1 MEKLNEQFFYFC
13 IYYFRINDIAVFV
26 RINGF
31 LTMRFYFYLIITI
44 YWLFLI
50 LAPLNAYA
58 EEEWTITKMKEQKL
72 SYASVS
78 GEVIHGDRLNFF
90 LRLEDNCEKV
100 WNTFT
105 FYTYEKPG
113 DIYQL
118 EDKNIPIK
126 LNGNE
131 LTAKVVLVS
140 PFLMGYRVAFS
151 LGEFPVK
158 EYTHFLHEFYQEE
171 EKYEIE
177 IVDGLNFQAKKYF
190 DITTNNWKLDNLIP
204 KMLEANKVCK
214 EIGNE
219 NS

>member
-1 MEKLNEQFFYFC
+1 MSICCFGDSN
-13 IYYFRINDIAVFV
+13 IAVFIH
-26 RINGF
+26 INDF
-31 LTMRFYFYLIITI
+31 LTVRFYFLLFITI

-58 EEEWTITKMKEQKL
+58 EEEWTITKFEKL
-72 SYASVS
+72 SYAAVS
-78 GEVIHGDRLNFF
+78 GEVTHGDTLNFF
-90 LRLEDNCEKV
+90 LRSEDNCAKV

-113 DIYQL
+113 DIHQL
-118 EDKNIPIK
+118 LDRHIPIK
-126 LNGNE
+126 LNGEVE
-131 LTAKVVLVS
+131 LTAKVVLVK

-158 EYTHFLHEFYQEE
+158 EYTHFLHGFYQEE
-171 EKYEIE
+171 KKYEIE

-190 DITTNNWKLDNLIP
+190 DITANNWKLDNLIP

-214 EIGNE
+214 EIS
-219 NS
+219 NSSS

>member
-1 MEKLNEQFFYFC
+1 MYNY
-13 IYYFRINDIAVFV
+13 IAVSVHIDDFITV
-26 RINGF
+26 
-31 LTMRFYFYLIITI
+31 RFYFLLFITI

-58 EEEWTITKMKEQKL
+58 EEEWTITKFEKL
-72 SYASVS
+72 SYAAVS
-78 GEVIHGDRLNFF
+78 GEVTHGDTLNFF
-90 LRLEDNCEKV
+90 IRSEDNCAKV

-113 DIYQL
+113 DIHQL
-118 EDKNIPIK
+118 LDRNIPIK
-126 LNGNE
+126 LNGEVE
-131 LTAKVVLVS
+131 LTAKVVLVK

-171 EKYEIE
+171 KKYEIE

-190 DITTNNWKLDNLIP
+190 DITANNWKLDNLIP

-214 EIGNE
+214 EIS
-219 NS
+219 NSSS

>member
-1 MEKLNEQFFYFC
+1 MYNY
-13 IYYFRINDIAVFV
+13 IAVSVHIDDFITV
-26 RINGF
+26 
-31 LTMRFYFYLIITI
+31 RFYFLLFITI

-58 EEEWTITKMKEQKL
+58 EEEWTITKFEKL
-72 SYASVS
+72 SYAAVS
-78 GEVIHGDRLNFF
+78 GEVTHGDTLNFF
-90 LRLEDNCEKV
+90 LRSEDNCAKV

-113 DIYQL
+113 DIHQL
-118 EDKNIPIK
+118 LDRNIPIK
-126 LNGNE
+126 LNGEVE
-131 LTAKVVLVS
+131 LTAKVVLVK

-171 EKYEIE
+171 KKYEIE

-204 KMLEANKVCK
+204 NMLEANKVCK
-214 EIGNE
+214 EISNT

>member
-1 MEKLNEQFFYFC
+1 MIQVK
-13 IYYFRINDIAVFV
+13 IYPLPLTL
-26 RINGF
+26 F
-31 LTMRFYFYLIITI
+31 LILIWT
-44 YWLFLI
+44 FLI

-58 EEEWTITKMKEQKL
+58 EEEWTITKFEKL
-72 SYASVS
+72 SYAAVS
-78 GEVIHGDRLNFF
+78 GEVTHGDTLNFF
-90 LRLEDNCEKV
+90 LRSEDNCAKV

-113 DIYQL
+113 DIHQL
-118 EDKNIPIK
+118 LDRNIPIK
-126 LNGNE
+126 LNGEVE
-131 LTAKVVLVS
+131 LTAKVVLVK

-158 EYTHFLHEFYQEE
+158 EYIHFLHEFYQEE
-171 EKYEIE
+171 KKYEIE

-190 DITTNNWKLDNLIP
+190 DITANNWKLDNLIP

-214 EIGNE
+214 EITHS

>member
-1 MEKLNEQFFYFC
+1 MYNY
-13 IYYFRINDIAVFV
+13 IAVSVHIDDFITV
-26 RINGF
+26 
-31 LTMRFYFYLIITI
+31 RFYFLLFITI

-58 EEEWTITKMKEQKL
+58 EEEWTITKFEKL
-72 SYASVS
+72 SYAAVS
-78 GEVIHGDRLNFF
+78 GEVTHGDTLNFF
-90 LRLEDNCEKV
+90 IRSEDNCAKV

-113 DIYQL
+113 DIHQL
-118 EDKNIPIK
+118 LDRNIPIK
-126 LNGNE
+126 LNGEVE
-131 LTAKVVLVS
+131 LTAKVVLVK

-171 EKYEIE
+171 KKYEIE

-190 DITTNNWKLDNLIP
+190 DITANNWKLDNLIP

-214 EIGNE
+214 EIS
-219 NS
+219 NSNS